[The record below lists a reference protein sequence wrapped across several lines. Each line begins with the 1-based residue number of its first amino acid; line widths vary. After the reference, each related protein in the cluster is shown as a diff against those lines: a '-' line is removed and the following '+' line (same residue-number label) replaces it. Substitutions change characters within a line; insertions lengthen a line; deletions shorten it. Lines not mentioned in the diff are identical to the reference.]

1 MSDSA
6 VVGYDAIGAQT
17 SSLPRGA
24 QIYAGYSTGSGIV
37 PWTASQF
44 AKYATA
50 LGPCL
55 RICQDPS
62 ASDPAADYLDVEY
75 GAATYADCPVWA
87 KRALASF
94 KAGTR
99 RGQRSPAIYM
109 SGSNVSSV
117 VDALV
122 AGGVT
127 SGVGLIVANWSIT
140 EASAVADVLAAAGP
154 FPIVGIQ
161 FSDPGPYDVNIFS
174 RNWLLNQAGGGVPAP
189 VPVPKPSV
197 APAFP
202 YPATGYLGVTSA
214 DPDCHSGFNAADRP
228 HVETWQRQMAARG
241 WMLSV
246 DGDYG
251 ILSQTACESFQ
262 QEKGLAVDGKVGPVT
277 WKASWADPV
286 T

>member
-75 GAATYADCPVWA
+75 AAATYADCPGWA

-94 KAGTR
+94 RAGTR

-109 SGSNVSSV
+109 SAGNVSAV
-117 VDALV
+117 VNALV

-140 EASAVADVLAAAGP
+140 EASAVTEVLTASGP
-154 FPIVGIQ
+154 FPVVGVQ

-174 RNWLLNQAGGGVPAP
+174 RNWLLNQSGGG
-189 VPVPKPSV
+189 VPVPKPV
-197 APAFP
+197 TVPAFP
-202 YPATGYLGVTSA
+202 YPVSDYLGLESA
-214 DPDCHSGFNAADRP
+214 DTHCHSGYNAADRP
-228 HVETWQRQMAARG
+228 HIQTWQRQMALRG
-241 WMLSV
+241 WTIAA
-246 DGDYG
+246 DGMYG
-251 ILSQTACESFQ
+251 SQSHSACEAFQ
-262 QEKGLAVDGKVGPVT
+262 QQKGLAADGKVGPVT
-277 WKASWADPV
+277 WRASWVDPV